1 MARHGTALSALCAIS
16 NQNKNVDFFQAL
28 IIALTS
34 DFIPRMVYLF
44 VQSEDGSLKG
54 FVNSTL
60 AIFETSEFGNNT
72 SEDYFGPQNVSEV
85 VDVCRYRG
93 YRSSPQ
99 DEVAYVINDKWIH
112 VFTARL
118 GFIVIFEHFVL
129 VIKIL
134 LEYVIPD
141 APNNLSVQL
150 QRERQNLR
158 EAQFQEEQN
167 RPFTGPNY
175 NHDYEPEDLEEE
187 TPEPSVLNSLSA
199 GSSRRLNSVS
209 PLDTTIIT
217 TLTKDK
223 TQ

>member
-1 MARHGTALSALCAIS
+1 MFNLV
-16 NQNKNVDFFQAL
+16 VDFLQAL

-44 VQSEDGSLKG
+44 VQSEDGSLRG

-72 SEDYFGPQNVSEV
+72 SEDYFGPQNVSEA

-99 DEVAYVINDKWIH
+99 DEIAYVINDKWIH

-134 LEYVIPD
+134 LAYVIPD
-141 APNNLSVQL
+141 APNNLRVQL

-158 EAQFQEEQN
+158 EAQFQEEQM

-175 NHDYEPEDLEEE
+175 HNYEPEDLEEP

-199 GSSRRLNSVS
+199 ASSRRLNSVS
-209 PLDTTIIT
+209 PHDTTIT
-217 TLTKDK
+217 TLTK
-223 TQ
+223 